1 MNLKSKVYPN
11 DYSED
16 AVKVLDCF
24 LMGSGT
30 DLKLVGSASLRS
42 QQYYGDFDAYCIVRK
57 NGNIKTVLHDLRLHF
72 QNNIKKLRAIPNT
85 FIGDVKAGS
94 IEKWRIIPKS
104 AKVVE
109 GKIVGYNSVQSKG
122 KVDEL
127 LKKKVITDAEAK
139 EAMALLTEKVEDFL
153 IAKQTIKFHIIRWN
167 VDEILHDKKV
177 LRDGK
182 AITLEESFK
191 QPSITKIDVISLIN
205 NRFVEFSCIYQF
217 ECNNKVLN
225 PDINNVAVSLKEDIL
240 SYKLKGN
247 YFKVLKR
254 LFTLAKLESNSKL
267 LNELIPILNSNL
279 GLLYLIVNDIEV
291 LIELLER
298 NIPLDKIRYE
308 IDQFVSRLSNV
319 YTIPEY
325 LSKDDTIIGEI
336 HRILKLPHKQLIPA
350 LMKLQGELNDIV
362 QKKAKPIVD
371 RLSG

>member
-1 MNLKSKVYPN
+1 MNLKSKVYPT
-11 DYSED
+11 DYSSD
-16 AVKVLDCF
+16 AVRILDCF

-42 QQYYGDFDAYCIVRK
+42 QQYYGDYDAYCVVRK
-57 NGNIKTVLHDLRLHF
+57 NGNLKTALHDIRLHF

-94 IEKWRIIPKS
+94 VEEWRIIPKS
-104 AKVVE
+104 AKVVD
-109 GKIVGYNSVQSKG
+109 GKIVGYNSVQSRG

-127 LKKKVITDAEAK
+127 LKKKVITDTEAK
-139 EAMALLTEKVEDFL
+139 EAHALLTEKVEDFL
-153 IAKQTIKFHIIRWN
+153 MAKQTIKFHIIRWS
-167 VDEILHDKKV
+167 VDEIMQNKKV

-182 AITLEESFK
+182 AVSLEECFV

-225 PDINNVAVSLKEDIL
+225 PDIINVAVSLKEDIIA
-240 SYKLKGN
+240 YKLKGN

-254 LFTLAKLESNSKL
+254 IFTLAKLESNTKL
-267 LNELIPILNSNL
+267 INELIPILNSNL
-279 GLLYLIVNDIEV
+279 GLLYLIVNDIDV
-291 LIELLER
+291 LIELLKR
-298 NIPLDKIRYE
+298 NVPLDKIRYE
-308 IDQFVSRLSNV
+308 IDQFISRLSNV

-325 LSKDDTIIGEI
+325 LSKDDTIIGDI
-336 HRILKLPHKQLIPA
+336 HRILKLPHTTLIPA
-350 LMKLQGELNDIV
+350 LTKLQGELNDIV
-362 QKKAKPIVD
+362 QKKAKPIVE